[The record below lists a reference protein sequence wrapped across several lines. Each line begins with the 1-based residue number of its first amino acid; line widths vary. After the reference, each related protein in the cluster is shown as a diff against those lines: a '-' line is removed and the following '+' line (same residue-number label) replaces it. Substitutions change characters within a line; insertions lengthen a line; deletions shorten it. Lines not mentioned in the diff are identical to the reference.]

1 MQFPLRVT
9 DFDAIS
15 VEDHGFQCSSPA
27 ARPYEGWCWCK
38 RNPPAARPYECSQIL
53 DFGFRSHSR
62 VSGCIHN
69 TPRRAGLEGRGGG
82 IVGGACF
89 VAVSYV
95 PFGPA
100 LAAFLRML
108 CRLSPCI
115 RKARAAGGT
124 QMRAVGRSICEA
136 VCER

>member
-1 MQFPLRVT
+1 MQFPLKIT
-9 DFDAIS
+9 DFNAAPLRRGRTRVGAGAS
-15 VEDHGFQCSSPA
+15 VTPLRRGRTSVVRFLTLGSGPTRGSRA
-27 ARPYEGWCWCK
+27 A
-38 RNPPAARPYECSQIL
+38 STI
-53 DFGFRSHSR
+53 
-62 VSGCIHN
+62 
-69 TPRRAGLEGRGGG
+69 RRDERAWRGGG